1 MHFKKLALIG
11 CGLIGGSFALAL
23 KRAQAIERVSGFS
36 ASLSSREKAL
46 SLHVIDESANSIQEA
61 VQGADLVL
69 VAVPVNAI
77 EACLSNI
84 RESLNDEALV
94 MDVGS
99 TKHQI
104 TLAAQRALKERLHC
118 FVPAHPIAG
127 KERHGVAHAEATLFD
142 HHKTILTPTPQSD
155 AHLVALAK
163 QVWQTIGS
171 TVSIMSPEEHDQALA
186 AISHLPH
193 LIAFAAVNAIA
204 QQDQR
209 DLFLSLAGPGFR
221 DFSRIAASAPSVWVD
236 IFLSNPNE
244 VLDQLSMFKKAI
256 TDFEQALRSKD
267 PQTIENLIESASTV
281 RKDWTPTGSKR

>member
-256 TDFEQALRSKD
+256 ADFEQALRSKD

>member
-36 ASLSSREKAL
+36 ASLSTREKAL

-142 HHKTILTPTPQSD
+142 HHTTILTPTPQSD

-256 TDFEQALRSKD
+256 ANFEQALRSKD